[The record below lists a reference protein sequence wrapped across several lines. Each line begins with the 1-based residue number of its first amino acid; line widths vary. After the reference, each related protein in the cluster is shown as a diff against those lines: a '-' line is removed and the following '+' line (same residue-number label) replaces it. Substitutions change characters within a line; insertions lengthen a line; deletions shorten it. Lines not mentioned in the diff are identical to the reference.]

1 MLAPPAWGDL
11 VVEVHA
17 HDEGKEGRSWAVLGP
32 GRAQEGKD
40 AQDNHEGKEGKGAQG
55 TTPEDSDEVKDH
67 DENKEANDEGNGGQ
81 GQSSAGQPA
90 QPPGQRRAG
99 PDAGQGRAGHG
110 AGQGQVEAL
119 RQRPRVWLARGKD
132 HRVCGEI
139 VACA

>member
-1 MLAPPAWGDL
+1 M
-11 VVEVHA
+11 
-17 HDEGKEGRSWAVLGP
+17 HDVGKEGGSWAVLGP
-32 GRAQEGKD
+32 GHAQEGKG

-67 DENKEANDEGNGGQ
+67 DENKEGQGAQ

-90 QPPGQRRAG
+90 QPPGQQHAG
-99 PDAGQGRAGHG
+99 PDAGQGRAGHS

-119 RQRPRVWLARGKD
+119 RQLPRVGLARGKY